1 MLERNFKI
9 NISKIK
15 CHHHYF
21 LEVEIFGIMYSQAIF
36 SALLKYGD
44 TMISLTGTPYDSL
57 QEMITEE
64 GFMRCLPCHF
74 AKDGGV
80 DGFFIAKLKKEK

>member
-1 MLERNFKI
+1 MSTVSHLPTPFYYILKNFRSKFLQMLERNFKI

-36 SALLKYGD
+36 SALLND
-44 TMISLTGTPYDSL
+44 FRARTRDSSFTMI
-57 QEMITEE
+57 Q
-64 GFMRCLPCHF
+64 
-74 AKDGGV
+74 
-80 DGFFIAKLKKEK
+80 